1 MASSTAA
8 TPTPSRLNTFE
19 RPPSRTE
26 FERRVTN
33 VKPVKSDINAL
44 ILDYLTTEGYPSA
57 AAKFSKEANL
67 KPQQEDEPIRAR
79 QSIQHSIHL
88 GSIQDAIE
96 ALNELEPQVL
106 ENNPALHF
114 SLLRLQLVELI
125 RNCNSTPNYDI
136 TPALNFATTQL
147 APRAP
152 ANPEFL
158 EDLERTMALLVFPPD
173 KLEPQLAALLHP
185 DLRRSVADKVNKA
198 ILQSQNQ
205 RRDAAIRDL
214 VRLRAWAETTARD
227 AKKDIP
233 DLIELGLDG
242 DNGDDNIHG
251 NGSHAHEAMMMT

>member
-1 MASSTAA
+1 MASSTA
-8 TPTPSRLNTFE
+8 TSTPSRLNTFE
-19 RPPSRTE
+19 RPPSRTD
-26 FERRVTN
+26 FERRVAN
-33 VKPVKSDINAL
+33 VKPVKSDINVL

-67 KPQQEDEPIRAR
+67 KPQQEEESVKAR

-106 ENNPALHF
+106 EKNPALHF

-125 RNCNSTPNYDI
+125 RTCNAVPSSDI

-205 RRDAAIRDL
+205 RRDAAIRDI
-214 VRLRAWAETTARD
+214 VRLRAWAENTARD
-227 AKKDIP
+227 AKKEIP
-233 DLIELGLDG
+233 DFIELGLDD
-242 DNGDDNIHG
+242 DNGEDNIHG